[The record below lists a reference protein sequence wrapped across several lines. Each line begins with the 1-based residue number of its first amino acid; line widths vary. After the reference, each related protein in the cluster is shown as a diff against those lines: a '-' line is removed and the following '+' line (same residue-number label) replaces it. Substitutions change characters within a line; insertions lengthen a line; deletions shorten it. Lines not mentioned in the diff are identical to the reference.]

1 MNESLISCIVP
12 VFNGERYLGE
22 TLDSILAQ
30 THRSLEII
38 VVDDGSN
45 DGTGGVVA
53 EYGKRVRYVWQAN
66 AGETAAR
73 NRGLALAQGEFVA
86 FLDADDLWHPE
97 KLVRQ
102 MARFQERP
110 ELDICFTRFQNFWVP
125 ELAEEKERYQ
135 QHPLSRPLSG
145 YTICT
150 LLCRSTAFERFGI
163 FTDDGSRTPQ
173 NMIWFLRASEL
184 GATIEVLPEVLMYRR
199 LHSNNRSRQHGLD
212 LFFPILR
219 SWRDYQRGQ
228 KTDKPR

>member
-1 MNESLISCIVP
+1 MKESLISSIVP
-12 VFNGERYLGE
+12 AYNGERYLRE
-22 TLDSILAQ
+22 TLDSILRQ
-30 THRSLEII
+30 TYRPLEII

-45 DGTGGVVA
+45 DGTGRVVA
-53 EYGKRVRYVWQAN
+53 EYGERVRYVLQTN

-73 NRGLALAQGEFVA
+73 NRGLAVAQGEFVA

-110 ELDICFTRFQNFWVP
+110 EIDLCFTRFQNFWVP
-125 ELAEEKERYQ
+125 ELAEEEERYK
-135 QHPLSRPLSG
+135 QHPLSQPFGG

-150 LLCRSTAFERFGI
+150 LLARSIAFERFGI

-173 NMIWFLRASEL
+173 NMIWFLHASEQ
-184 GATIEVLPEVLMYRR
+184 GAAIEVLPEVLMYRR
-199 LHSNNRSRQHGLD
+199 LHSNNRSRQLGLD
-212 LFFPILR
+212 VYFPILK
-219 SWRDYQRGQ
+219 SWRDYQRRQ